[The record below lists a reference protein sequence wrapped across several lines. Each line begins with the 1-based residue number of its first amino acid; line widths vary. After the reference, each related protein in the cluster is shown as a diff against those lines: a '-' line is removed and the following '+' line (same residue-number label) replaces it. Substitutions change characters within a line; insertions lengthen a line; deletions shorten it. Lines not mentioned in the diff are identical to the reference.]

1 MMKKPT
7 NKNIDTKKIEDM
19 LKALETAG
27 IPWQQATVP
36 NKTKRPPIM
45 IPTVWTVPPR
55 GHELD
60 EDWEKQI
67 EDQETVAFMQEC
79 RERTASMK
87 DDEKCA
93 RCKLR
98 FRCYTE
104 IKVEKKRKTRV
115 RKPKGLKI
123 STQPVRIRQVLYN
136 QSMPVLDTAKD
147 KIDESIDWLKV
158 VKDVAENTRPDTK
171 KEI

>member
-1 MMKKPT
+1 MKKPT

-27 IPWQQATVP
+27 IPWQQTTVP
-36 NKTKRPPIM
+36 NKTKRPPIF
-45 IPTVWTVPPR
+45 IPSVWTLPPK
-55 GHELD
+55 D
-60 EDWEKQI
+60 KDWEARL
-67 EDQETVAFMQEC
+67 EDEQTVTFMQEC

-158 VKDVAENTRPDTK
+158 VKDVAENTRPDTEEK
-171 KEI
+171 V

>member
-1 MMKKPT
+1 MVKKKKSPPPI
-7 NKNIDTKKIEDM
+7 NDKKIKDM
-19 LKALETAG
+19 LEALKQAG
-27 IPWQQATVP
+27 IPWQQTTIP
-36 NKTKRPPIM
+36 NKTKRPPVM
-45 IPTVWTVPPR
+45 IPTVWTIPPK
-55 GHELD
+55 D
-60 EDWEKQI
+60 KDWEERL
-67 EDQETVAFMQEC
+67 EDEQTVAFMQEC

-104 IKVEKKRKTRV
+104 IKIEKKRKTRV
-115 RKPKGLKI
+115 RKPLKLG
-123 STQPVRIRQVLYN
+123 TQPIRQVLYS
-136 QSMPVLDTAKD
+136 QSMSPIMTD

-171 KEI
+171 EKV

>member
-1 MMKKPT
+1 MVKKQPT

-19 LKALETAG
+19 LEALKAAG
-27 IPWQQATVP
+27 IPWQQATTP
-36 NKTKRPPIM
+36 NKTKRPPIF
-45 IPTVWTVPPR
+45 IPSVWTVPPR

-60 EDWEKQI
+60 KDWEKQV

-123 STQPVRIRQVLYN
+123 STQPIRQVLYS
-136 QSMPVLDTAKD
+136 QSMNPIMTD